1 MINKKM
7 KIARVECELS
17 QQQLAEKVGVTS
29 QTIGMIE
36 AGKYNPSLKLCIGIC
51 RVLDKTLNDLFWED

>member
-7 KIARVECELS
+7 KIARVECALS
-17 QQQLAEKVGVTS
+17 QQQLAEKVGVTR
-29 QTIGMIE
+29 QTINMIE

-51 RVLDKTLNDLFWED
+51 KGLNKTLNDLFWED

>member
-7 KIARVECELS
+7 KIARVECDLS
-17 QQQLAEKVGVTS
+17 QQQLAEKVGVTR
-29 QTIGMIE
+29 QTINMIE

-51 RVLDKTLNDLFWED
+51 KGLNKTLNDLFWED